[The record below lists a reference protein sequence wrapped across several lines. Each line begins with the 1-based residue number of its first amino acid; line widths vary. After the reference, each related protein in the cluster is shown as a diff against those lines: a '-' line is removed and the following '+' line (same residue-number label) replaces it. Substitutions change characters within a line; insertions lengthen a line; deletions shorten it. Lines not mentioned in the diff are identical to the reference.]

1 MELEVSF
8 SKVDFMKNDFDVDRF
23 LQESC
28 QKSGLHK
35 LHKELGLYIKY
46 LQSMIVDLVNNES
59 NAIVNLSSHLKI
71 LQNQFDNLSTPLG
84 QFREEILVRTD
95 LKYY

>member
-1 MELEVSF
+1 MELDISF
-8 SKVDFMKNDFDVDRF
+8 SKDVFSREEFNVDRF

-35 LHKELGLYIKY
+35 LHKELGIYIKY

-59 NAIVNLSSHLKI
+59 NAIVNLSSELKL
-71 LQNQFDNLSTPLG
+71 LQNNFSSLQTPLG
-84 QFREEILVRTD
+84 QLREELMVQYLVF
-95 LKYY
+95 